1 MWRTLHFILLVFIVL
16 AVACIPP
23 LPPPGQIPPPPDA
36 GPPDVFTL
44 FTADCSLQ
52 IVADQEAD
60 QEKRQL
66 TTVRDCLGASFQTND
81 CLVAATKSLERDTIV
96 CALVDLNVGLQR
108 KVAMGAASPDER
120 GEAARANTWIRDH
133 RVGVRN

>member
-60 QEKRQL
+60 QEEKGDIDHDYDQRAEHDHDYKGNQQI
-66 TTVRDCLGASFQTND
+66 AS
-81 CLVAATKSLERDTIV
+81 
-96 CALVDLNVGLQR
+96 
-108 KVAMGAASPDER
+108 
-120 GEAARANTWIRDH
+120 
-133 RVGVRN
+133 RV